1 MTMLKYIALTLP
13 LALAQPVMAQ
23 SVTITNGNGGTV
35 QKDRS
40 CDRSSG
46 VANCSTT
53 TTGTSASGQ
62 TYSKER
68 LRTTQAGSST
78 TTVNR
83 TGAGGQTNSRTRSVL
98 ISR

>member
-1 MTMLKYIALTLP
+1 MTPLKYIALALP
-13 LALAQPVMAQ
+13 LALVQPALAQN
-23 SVTITNGNGGTV
+23 VTITNGNGGTI

-40 CDRSSG
+40 CDRASG
-46 VANCSTT
+46 IANCAVS
-53 TTGTSASGQ
+53 TTGTSANGQ
-62 TYSKER
+62 SYSKER

-98 ISR
+98 INR